1 MSPDASTF
9 AWWLLPLLMALLTGA
24 MAGVV
29 GPLLVLRRRVLH
41 SNLIAHAVLPGVAL
55 ALAAGIDPLLGGLAS
70 GLTVTWLAEW
80 LSSRRLLDDLGQEVV
95 ANTLLAASLG
105 LGVLL
110 IQALD
115 GDVDLN
121 SLLFGDLL
129 TAGPVELLRAG
140 IALVM
145 LLILVCSRY
154 QHLVFLTMDPE
165 GAAAAGLPVRLL
177 QQLLSLATS
186 LVIVSGMAAVGLVI
200 SLALYCAPA
209 LIGIRTSTSLA
220 GAMTRSAIIGM
231 TVAVGGF
238 GLGVVLDSPPGP
250 VIAGLCVPLLLG
262 LPASPCRGKR

>member
-1 MSPDASTF
+1 MSADPNTI

-24 MAGVV
+24 MGGVAGPILVV
-29 GPLLVLRRRVLH
+29 RRRVLQ

-70 GLTVTWLAEW
+70 GLSVTWLAER
-80 LSSRRLLDDLGQEVV
+80 LSSRRLPDDLGQEVV

-140 IALVM
+140 IALGM
-145 LLILVCSRY
+145 LLVLVCSRY
-154 QHLVFLTMDPE
+154 QHLVFLSMDPD
-165 GAAAAGLPVRLL
+165 GAAAAGLPVRRL
-177 QQLLSLATS
+177 QQLLSLATT
-186 LVIVSGMAAVGLVI
+186 LVIVSGMAAVGLVLSI
-200 SLALYCAPA
+200 ALYGAPA

-220 GAMTRSAIIGM
+220 AAMARSAIIGM
-231 TVAVGGF
+231 TVAVSGF
-238 GLGVVLDSPPGP
+238 GLGVVFDSPPGP

-262 LPASPCRGKR
+262 FSASLHRDGS

>member
-70 GLTVTWLAEW
+70 GLSVTWLAEW

-110 IQALD
+110 IQAFD

-129 TAGPVELLRAG
+129 TAGPVELLRTS
-140 IALVM
+140 IALGM
-145 LLILVCSRY
+145 LLVLVCSRY
-154 QHLVFLTMDPE
+154 QHLVFLAMDPE
-165 GAAAAGLPVRLL
+165 GAAAAGLPRP
-177 QQLLSLATS
+177 A
-186 LVIVSGMAAVGLVI
+186 GGCGHHGGAGAAGGRCLCPPR
-200 SLALYCAPA
+200 CAPD
-209 LIGIRTSTSLA
+209 GA
-220 GAMTRSAIIGM
+220 GGRHRQLRPVRAASGR
-231 TVAVGGF
+231 
-238 GLGVVLDSPPGP
+238 PG
-250 VIAGLCVPLLLG
+250 AGSHRP
-262 LPASPCRGKR
+262 PASAAAG

>member
-41 SNLIAHAVLPGVAL
+41 CNLIAHAVLPGVAL

-70 GLTVTWLAEW
+70 GLSVTWLAER
-80 LSSRRLLDDLGQEVV
+80 LSSRRLPDDLGQEVV

-129 TAGPVELLRAG
+129 TAGPVELLRAS
-140 IALVM
+140 IALGM
-145 LLILVCSRY
+145 LLVLVCSRY

-165 GAAAAGLPVRLL
+165 GAAAAGLPVRRL
-177 QQLLSLATS
+177 QQLLSLATT

-220 GAMTRSAIIGM
+220 GALARSAIIGM

-238 GLGVVLDSPPGP
+238 GLGVVFDRPPGP
-250 VIAGLCVPLLLG
+250 VIAALCVPLLLG
-262 LPASPCRGKR
+262 FPASLHRGGR